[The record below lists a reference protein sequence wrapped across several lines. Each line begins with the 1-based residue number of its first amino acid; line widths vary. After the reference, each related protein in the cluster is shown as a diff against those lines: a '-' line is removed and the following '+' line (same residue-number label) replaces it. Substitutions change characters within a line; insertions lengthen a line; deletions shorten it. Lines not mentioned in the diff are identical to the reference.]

1 MRTRHFS
8 SRTGPAGFSLVELL
22 AVIAIIALLAVLVTP
37 AINSISSGT
46 SLTVSAA
53 TVTDTLNLARQTAL
67 SKNRPVEV
75 RFLKVPAVNR
85 TVADGAGN
93 FVYRAI
99 ALYQISDA
107 DPMELSRIIYL
118 QPNIQLADSDTFG
131 TLIKYLPVST
141 MPVRAIDPSGTTFSY
156 SYFQFRPDGST
167 NLSPQAP
174 TASGDAWHMMIY
186 SANSPPQGSTPPK
199 NYITLQL
206 DPLTGRTRTFQP

>member
-1 MRTRHFS
+1 MTTKRFS
-8 SRTGPAGFSLVELL
+8 CRTGRVGFSLVELL
-22 AVIAIIALLAVLVTP
+22 TVVAIIALLAVLITP

-75 RFLKVPAVNR
+75 RFLKVPAANR
-85 TVADGAGN
+85 TVADGASN

-99 ALYQISDA
+99 ALYQISDSG
-107 DPMELSRIIYL
+107 PVELSRIIYL
-118 QPNIQLADSDTFG
+118 QPNIQLSDSDTFG
-131 TLIKYLPVST
+131 TLLKYLPVST
-141 MPVRAIDPSGTTFSY
+141 MPVRAIDPAGATFSY

-167 NLSPQAP
+167 NLSAQAP
-174 TASGDAWHMMIY
+174 AAGGDAWHTMIY
-186 SANSPPQGSTPPK
+186 SANTPPKGTTPPK